1 MSSIK
6 GKKLMNFSWRFFF
19 FFFDAEGGPRIPK
32 CTLASI
38 ERQKLAS
45 LAEMSSEKKTN

>member
-1 MSSIK
+1 MGSTK
-6 GKKLMNFSWRFFF
+6 GKNWWIFLGG